1 MKFPYRKLFLRDRKT
16 GEIDLF
22 LRPEAPITIHGQSC
36 SMTCT
41 GLVDSGS
48 DTTVI
53 PASLGRELGV
63 TLMPSRR
70 QGSGFGGHVLD
81 FFTPFARLHPGGSA
95 SHGRRWPVLLLCGE
109 VAGDLAGWRCVACAM
124 STMFA
129 PGIGRR
135 AWRTLQDGM
144 IFPPCG
150 GRCRH

>member
-1 MKFPYRKLFLRDRKT
+1 MKFPYRKLLLRDRMT
-16 GEIDLF
+16 GEIDLV

-70 QGSGFGGHVLD
+70 QGTGFGGQVLD
-81 FFTPFARLHPGGSA
+81 FFTGEIELEIPMDESPVRWRATVNFAEFATESQETIILGQAGFLEYFRATLDWDKARLTLA
-95 SHGRRWPVLLLCGE
+95 SNRRM
-109 VAGDLAGWRCVACAM
+109 R
-124 STMFA
+124 
-129 PGIGRR
+129 
-135 AWRTLQDGM
+135 M
-144 IFPPCG
+144 IQNK
-150 GRCRH
+150 